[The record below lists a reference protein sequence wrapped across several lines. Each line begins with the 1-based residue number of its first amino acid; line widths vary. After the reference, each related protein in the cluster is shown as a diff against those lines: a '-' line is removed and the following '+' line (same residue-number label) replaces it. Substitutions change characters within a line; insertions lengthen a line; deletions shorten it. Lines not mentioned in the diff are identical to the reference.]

1 MVCYGGAMSEK
12 PRHALWGQDTSR
24 WSILT
29 HVVAWAIF
37 LPCAYGVAWLA
48 GKLTDFIL
56 PF

>member
-1 MVCYGGAMSEK
+1 MSEK
-12 PRHALWGQDTSR
+12 PKHALWGQDTSR

-48 GKLTDFIL
+48 SKLTDFIL